1 MSAAANPHSAPQQ
14 LIEDEDLGRAFD
26 GTLLRRL
33 WHWIRPYRRR
43 ALLSISLVAPAFAFD
58 IGAILVLGQATNSWT
73 GIELPARLAAPAGID
88 PIWWL
93 GLLFAA
99 LSLGNLVLDYTQAIL
114 LATTGQAAMRDLRRD
129 VFAHIQKLHMGFFDG
144 YPVGRL
150 VTRATSDVEH
160 VSEAFT
166 AGLVLLVTDVLRML
180 GYASILFVLEP
191 HLTAWTFAVIPPLAI
206 AAFLFRWRVRDAF
219 RRSRVLI
226 ARLNATL
233 QESVTG
239 MKVIQLFS
247 REARNQR
254 EFEALNGEHRDSWV
268 DSIRYDS
275 ALFTVVELAAGVVF
289 AIVIWKATGY
299 GTAGTIV
306 VFVRFMTRFFMPL
319 RDLSAKYS
327 VMQSAM
333 ASLERIFLL
342 LDTKPAVVDA
352 AAAPPA
358 PAVVTEARE
367 RRGLGEVEFRDVWF
381 AYRNEDWVLRGLSFR
396 IAAGERAAF
405 VGATGAGK
413 TTVIKLLARLYEIQ
427 RGAILLDGVDIRMI
441 PQREL
446 RRRVGMVLQDVFL
459 FGGTIADNL
468 ALGRADLTREV
479 LQRAASAVEADRF
492 IARLPNGYD
501 TELRE
506 RGANLSAGQ
515 RQLLSFARALAHGAD
530 VLVLDEATSSID
542 TETEATLQ
550 RGIHTLMEG
559 KTALVIAHRLSTIE
573 DVDRIYALHHGR
585 LAEAGSHDELLAHG
599 GLYARLY
606 RLQYG
611 GENSLP
617 H

>member
-1 MSAAANPHSAPQQ
+1 V
-14 LIEDEDLGRAFD
+14 LFEEEELGRAVD
-26 GTLLRRL
+26 TRLLARL
-33 WHWIRPYRRR
+33 WLWIRPYRGR
-43 ALLSISLVAPAFAFD
+43 ALASLAVAAPAFAFELAGPW
-58 IGAILVLGQATNSWT
+58 ILGAGADLWSGRA
-73 GIELPARLAAPAGID
+73 LPPALEPPAGID
-88 PIWWL
+88 PVWWL
-93 GLLFAA
+93 GGVFAFVSGV
-99 LSLGNLVLDYTQAIL
+99 SLGLDYVQAIL
-114 LATTGQAAMRDLRRD
+114 LATTGQAAMRDLRRAAFD
-129 VFAHIQKLHMGFFDG
+129 HIQKLHMGFFDG

-150 VTRATSDVEH
+150 VTRVSSDVEH

-180 GYASILFVLEP
+180 GLAIALFLIDAR
-191 HLTAWTFAVIPPLAI
+191 LAAWTFAVIPPLAA
-206 AAFLFRWRVRDAF
+206 AAFLFRFRVRGAF
-219 RRSRVLI
+219 RKSRVLI
-226 ARLNATL
+226 ARINATL

-239 MKVIQLFS
+239 MRVIQLFS

-254 EFEALNGEHRDSWV
+254 EFEALNAEHRDSWI

-275 ALFTVVELAAGVVF
+275 ALFTVVELASGVVF
-289 AIVIWKATGY
+289 SIVIWQATGY
-299 GTAGTIV
+299 GSAGTIV
-306 VFVRFMTRFFMPL
+306 RFVAYMRRFFLPL

-342 LDTKPAVVDA
+342 LDTQPAVRDV
-352 AAAPPA
+352 AAPLASVPTPSRSLA
-358 PAVVTEARE
+358 PKRA
-367 RRGLGEVEFRDVWF
+367 LGEVEFRDVWF
-381 AYRNEDWVLRGLSFR
+381 AYRGEDWVLRGLSFR
-396 IAAGERAAF
+396 VAPGERAAF

-427 RGAILLDGVDIRMI
+427 RGEILLDGVDIRTI

-459 FGGTIADNL
+459 FGGSVADNL
-468 ALGRADLTREV
+468 ALGRDDLSRETIE
-479 LQRAASAVEADRF
+479 RAAVAVEADRF
-492 IARLPNGYD
+492 IRRLPQGYD

-542 TETEATLQ
+542 TETEALLQ
-550 RGIHTLMEG
+550 RGIHKLMEG

-585 LAEAGSHDELLAHG
+585 LAESGSHAELLAQD
-599 GLYARLY
+599 GLYARLH
-606 RLQYG
+606 RLQHAAG
-611 GENSLP
+611 SA
-617 H
+617 

>member
-1 MSAAANPHSAPQQ
+1 VTATSPEQT
-14 LIEDEDLGRAFD
+14 LFEEEELGRAID
-26 GTLLRRL
+26 TRLLARL
-33 WHWIRPYRRR
+33 WLWIRPYRRR
-43 ALLSISLVAPAFAFD
+43 AGLSLLLAAPAFAFELAGPW
-58 IGAILVLGQATNSWT
+58 ILGAGADLWSGKP
-73 GIELPARLAAPAGID
+73 LPPALMPPAGID
-88 PIWWL
+88 PVWWL
-93 GLLFAA
+93 GGVFACV
-99 LSLGNLVLDYTQAIL
+99 SLVNLGLDYLQAIL
-114 LATTGQAAMRDLRRD
+114 LATTGQAAMRDLRRAAFD
-129 VFAHIQKLHMGFFDG
+129 HIQKLHMGFFDG

-150 VTRATSDVEH
+150 VTRVSSDVEH

-180 GYASILFVLEP
+180 GLAIALFLIDAQ
-191 HLTAWTFAVIPPLAI
+191 LAAWTFVVIPPLAA
-206 AAFLFRWRVRDAF
+206 AAFVFRFRVRGAF
-219 RRSRVLI
+219 RLSRVLI
-226 ARLNATL
+226 ARINATL

-254 EFEALNGEHRDSWV
+254 DFEALNAEHRDSWI

-275 ALFTVVELAAGVVF
+275 ALFTVVELASGVVF
-289 AIVIWKATGY
+289 AVVIWQATGH
-299 GTAGTIV
+299 GSAGTIV
-306 VFVRFMTRFFMPL
+306 RFVAYMRRFFMPL

-342 LDTKPAVVDA
+342 LDTQPAVRDVA
-352 AAAPPA
+352 APIASAAPPSRA
-358 PAVVTEARE
+358 HGLA
-367 RRGLGEVEFRDVWF
+367 LGEVEFRDVWF
-381 AYRNEDWVLRGLSFR
+381 AYRDEDWVLRGLSFR
-396 IAAGERAAF
+396 VAPGERAAF

-427 RGAILLDGVDIRMI
+427 RGEILLDGVDIRTI

-459 FGGTIADNL
+459 FGGSVADNL
-468 ALGRADLTREV
+468 ALGRSDLSRATIE
-479 LQRAASAVEADRF
+479 RAAVAVEADRF
-492 IARLPNGYD
+492 IRRLPQGYE

-542 TETEATLQ
+542 SETEALLQ

-585 LAEAGSHDELLAHG
+585 LAESGTHAELLAQD
-599 GLYARLY
+599 GLYARLH
-606 RLQYG
+606 RLQHEREG
-611 GENSLP
+611 AGKAAGE
-617 H
+617 